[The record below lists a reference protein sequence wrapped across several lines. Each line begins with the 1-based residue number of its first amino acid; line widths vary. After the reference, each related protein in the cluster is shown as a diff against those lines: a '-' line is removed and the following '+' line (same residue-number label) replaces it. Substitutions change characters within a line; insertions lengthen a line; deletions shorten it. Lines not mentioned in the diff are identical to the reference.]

1 MKMVGLLGCIVAATV
16 LIDFANHLEIH
27 SDLKLMVEVL
37 VEVVVEQDL

>member
-16 LIDFANHLEIH
+16 LVDFANHLEIH
-27 SDLKLMVEVL
+27 SDLMVEVL